1 MQLKIFGIPIFRY
14 ANIKKPEYK
23 GMKLVLFGVILFTAG
38 IGHEEGYH
46 HHLSF
51 GLLNLEIFLGFS
63 MKDKVMP

>member
-1 MQLKIFGIPIFRY
+1 MQLKIFGVPMFRC

-23 GMKLVLFGVILFTAG
+23 GIKLVLFGTILLTAG

-63 MKDKVMP
+63 VKDRMLP

>member
-14 ANIKKPEYK
+14 ANIKKPDYK
-23 GMKLVLFGVILFTAG
+23 GMKLVLFGTILFTAG

-51 GLLNLEIFLGFS
+51 GIFNLEFFLGIS
-63 MKDKVMP
+63 MKDQVLP